1 MVNKKGDSMLNKRL
15 LASIVLDKKKLNKDI
30 KDSCKIECIPTINLL
45 TDTEREELINHLSKA
60 CDLLRISYV
69 RSVKGD

>member
-1 MVNKKGDSMLNKRL
+1 MFNKRL
-15 LASIVLDKKKLNKDI
+15 LVSIVLDKKKLKEDI
-30 KDSCKIECIPTINLL
+30 KGSCNIECIPTIKLL
-45 TDTEREELINHLSKA
+45 NKEEYNELRECLNKA